1 MLGVTIK
8 YENNRVPLFKAD
20 LGKAVCFP
28 KARYHFSSLGNP
40 PEKKKKKKKPDN
52 IAGSQPSYLSWDLE
66 ISVPYL
72 YTQFQTRQNSAK
84 LHVNLIQHMWLQMAL
99 AVSKS
104 QSHPQKIIV
113 LSRSPPVSSELYGL
127 QDTLS
132 YHGGHAIECLPKDK
146 MF

>member
-1 MLGVTIK
+1 MKTTECLFSKLTLG
-8 YENNRVPLFKAD
+8 RPCA
-20 LGKAVCFP
+20 FP
-28 KARYHFSSLGNP
+28 KQGIISPLW
-40 PEKKKKKKKPDN
+40 EILQKKKKKKKKPDN